1 MHRQIKFYE
10 LDGAPRGRGGD
21 RPPRLGGAQPDGTSG
36 AEGGLAPLAEVRSQL
51 PITIKNKVD
60 GALGSGQN

>member
-1 MHRQIKFYE
+1 MGESLSPTI
-10 LDGAPRGRGGD
+10 GGCS
-21 RPPRLGGAQPDGTSG
+21 ASEAG

-60 GALGSGQN
+60 GALERVKR